1 MILVTGSTGH
11 LGATAITHLLKKTD
25 PKNIVAFAR
34 DKNKTQHFKKQGIEV
49 RLGDFDD
56 IDSLNRAMHGIEKV
70 LLISTIAHHRYQ
82 QHQNVI
88 NAAKKAGVKHIAYT
102 GVTIKDVNSMVMKP
116 LMDSHFQTEDYIK
129 ASGIQYT
136 FLRNSLYAEVIPLYV
151 GDRVFETGIYLPTG
165 EGKVPFALRREMGE
179 VAANVLLQNSHVDK
193 TYHIT
198 GSELYSF
205 QNIAEQLSLLSGKTL
220 EYKDADPIRFSNTL
234 LEHGVP
240 QMGIDIASGFSADIK
255 NKQYE
260 IVTKDMEVVLGRKPA
275 SLTQSLKEI
284 YHL

>member
-11 LGATAITHLLKKTD
+11 LGAAAITHLLKMTD

-34 DKNKTQHFKKQGIEV
+34 DKNKTQHFKKQGIKV
-49 RLGDFDD
+49 RFGDFDD
-56 IDSLNRAMHGIEKV
+56 INSLNHAMHGIEKV
-70 LLISTIAHHRYQ
+70 LLISTVAHHRYQ

-102 GVTIKDVNSMVMKP
+102 GVTIKDVDSMVMKS
-116 LMDSHFQTEDYIK
+116 LMASHFQTEDYIK

-136 FLRNSLYAEVIPLYV
+136 FLRNSLYAEVIPFYV
-151 GDRVFETGIYLPTG
+151 GDKVFETGIYLPTG

-179 VAANVLLQNSHVDK
+179 VAANVLLQNSHMDK

-205 QNIAEQLSLLSGKTL
+205 QNIAGQLSLLSGKTL
-220 EYKDADPIRFSNTL
+220 EYKDADPIRFANTL

-240 QMGIDIASGFSADIK
+240 QTDIDIALGFSVDIK
-255 NKQYE
+255 NRQYE
-260 IVTKDMEVVLGRKPA
+260 IVTNDMQIILGRKPA